1 VGKTSGTLVG
11 MAYVV
16 ARRNGRFEIRE
27 SLHTP
32 KGSRARGLAGFET
45 LDDQVLAKAA
55 SRAQTRFDVQAVLA
69 SARRAGAPLVPA
81 SAEQGAVAGLESHD
95 SPARFVQASRRMA
108 QTLERTTRARARRK
122 RDPGAALIDLLSFAD
137 AVTSSQ
143 PVRSP
148 EALGFPVLARLVKD
162 RPSGVAN
169 RR

>member
-1 VGKTSGTLVG
+1 

-32 KGSRARGLAGFET
+32 KGSRARGLAGFAV
-45 LDDQVLAKAA
+45 LDDQVLEKAA
-55 SRAQTRFDVQAVLA
+55 SRARTRFDVQAVLT

-81 SAEQGAVAGLESHD
+81 SDGA
-95 SPARFVQASRRMA
+95 ARFVQASRRMA
-108 QTLERTTRARARRK
+108 QTLERTTRAQAK
-122 RDPGAALIDLLSFAD
+122 RETDPGAALIDLLSFAD

-143 PVRSP
+143 PARSP

-162 RPSGVAN
+162 RPSGVAK